1 MSNSRVFLD
10 KKLFFAPVC
19 GNPLE
24 IFLVLFDKLRLE
36 REKIVEIILGHKG
49 KVVLLVGVFR
59 CLGDTRIVGIEEDV
73 AACRLR

>member
-1 MSNSRVFLD
+1 M
-10 KKLFFAPVC
+10 
-19 GNPLE
+19 
-24 IFLVLFDKLRLE
+24 LFDKLRLE